1 MATLRWTDWTWD
13 PLIVGALALTA
24 VLYLRIVRRFPV
36 RARQPLYFWAGLLS
50 LTLALLSPLDRGAAY
65 LFTLHMAQHMVLF
78 MVAPPLL
85 ALAVPPSLL
94 GWAYQRA
101 LLRRLLRFLW
111 SPVPCLVLYNGVLLF
126 WHFPPAYDATLRSPW
141 IHALEH
147 VSFVGA
153 GMVFWGVI
161 ASPAPGLVRASLG
174 LRLALVLVADVVN
187 FILGFALA
195 SAGRP
200 LYEPY
205 TGVARLWDLSP
216 LDDVKLG
223 GAVMWV
229 MGQMMYAIPVL
240 LLLSAIL
247 SREGGR
253 GGSPR
258 TPIPARRPL

>member
-1 MATLRWTDWTWD
+1 MAALRWTDWTRD
-13 PLIVGALALTA
+13 PAIVGALVLTA
-24 VLYLRIVRRFPV
+24 LLYLRIVRRFPV
-36 RARQPLYFWAGLLS
+36 RGRQPLYFWAGLLT
-50 LTLALLSPLDRGAAY
+50 LTLALLSPLDKGAAY
-65 LFTLHMAQHMVLF
+65 LFTLHMAQHMMLF
-78 MVAPPLL
+78 IVAPPLL

-101 LLRRLLRFLW
+101 LLRRVFRFLW
-111 SPVPCLVLYNGVLLF
+111 SPLPCLVLYNGVLLF
-126 WHFPPAYDATLRSPW
+126 WHLPPAYDATLESPW
-141 IHALEH
+141 VHALEH

-200 LYEPY
+200 LYAPY
-205 TGVARLWDLSP
+205 TTMARLWGLSP

-223 GAVMWV
+223 GALMWV
-229 MGQMMYAIPVL
+229 MGQMMYTIPVL

-253 GGSPR
+253 GESPQA
-258 TPIPARRPL
+258 PAPARRPL